1 MHMRW
6 PLCKVTCYILQSIVS
21 LHSCSM
27 CSPLYIVSVIFI
39 IAIDLMFCMLWHFLP
54 ITFYLM
60 WRILMWTGLK
70 INILSCEPSTF
81 SLHVLMMKMKMVNRT
96 STCSYFLFVTPP
108 SKRTESF
115 NTLTFK
121 QHVYWNKIWLLAVKN
136 TTKKKKTLYIFF
148 PQRGR
153 KRKSRCVV
161 ESMCATP
168 LSSRSVNRLN
178 INPAGALTGR

>member
-6 PLCKVTCYILQSIVS
+6 PLCKVTCYVLQSIFS

-39 IAIDLMFCMLWHFLP
+39 ISIDLMFCMLWHFLP
-54 ITFYLM
+54 LKLNLM

-70 INILSCEPSTF
+70 INILSCEPCRPTF

-136 TTKKKKTLYIFF
+136 TTKKKKHCTYFS
-148 PQRGR
+148 PREDEKGR
-153 KRKSRCVV
+153 AGVWWSRCV
-161 ESMCATP
+161 
-168 LSSRSVNRLN
+168 RRLW
-178 INPAGALTGR
+178 AREVLTGEILTQQER